1 LDIFVKNT
9 EYFVSGLMCEDKFGS
24 LASFGFSVGLWGLT
38 MCQMWA
44 GRKIKNAR
52 WGK

>member
-1 LDIFVKNT
+1 LDNFVKDT
-9 EYFVSGLMCEDKFGS
+9 EYFQSGLMCEGKFGS

-38 MCQMWA
+38 MYQMWV
-44 GRKIKNAR
+44 GRKIKNVW